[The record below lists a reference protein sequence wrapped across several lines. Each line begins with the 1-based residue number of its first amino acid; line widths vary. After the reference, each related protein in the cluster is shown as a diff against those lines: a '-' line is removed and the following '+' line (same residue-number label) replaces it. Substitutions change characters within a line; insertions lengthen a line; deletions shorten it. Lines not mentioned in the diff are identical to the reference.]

1 MLNQSAMSYIMLV
14 NFRYQEPTG
23 SVLLQSGVQKMLAGK
38 ATPAEVGAEVTKGIA
53 TYYAPFK
60 K

>member
-1 MLNQSAMSYIMLV
+1 MMAV
-14 NFRYQEPTG
+14 HFRYQEPSG
-23 SVLLQSGVQKMLAGK
+23 SVLLQSGIQKMLAGK
-38 ATPAEVGAEVTKGIA
+38 ATPAETGADITKGIA

>member
-1 MLNQSAMSYIMLV
+1 MSYIMLV

-38 ATPAEVGAEVTKGIA
+38 ATPAEIGAEITKGIA